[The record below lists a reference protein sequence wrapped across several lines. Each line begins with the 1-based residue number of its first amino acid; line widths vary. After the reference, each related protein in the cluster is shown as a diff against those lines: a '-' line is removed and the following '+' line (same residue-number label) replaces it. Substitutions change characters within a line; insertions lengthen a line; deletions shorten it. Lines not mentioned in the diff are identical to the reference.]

1 MNEKTLVWLV
11 PLILL
16 AWLLFPF
23 QGYGADLTEA
33 TCESDRVLFLQD
45 PPLTGDDVM
54 ELQQGLKFYGF
65 YDGPENGIFD
75 RTTEHAVRNFQQ
87 KAQLTVDGKV
97 GTETWK
103 ALAATFLYPAVAKSK
118 DPEGEL
124 SIVIDLNKRQ
134 LFLYS
139 GGNLHKAYP
148 VAIGKSKTP
157 SPIGEWK
164 IVNKS
169 RNWGGGFGTRW
180 LGLNVPW
187 GIYGIHGTNK
197 PWSIGNSASAGCFRM
212 FNHQVEELY
221 RWVKIGTP
229 VKVVG
234 NTDPSFPQRTLEK
247 GMTGQDVVYLQ
258 LALREMGFDPGTADA
273 RFGSSTEDAVKA
285 LQSLYGIP
293 ADGVAGPDVYYLLGV
308 K

>member
-1 MNEKTLVWLV
+1 MKGVRLSWL
-11 PLILL
+11 LILML
-16 AWLLFPF
+16 LVLLFSLPG
-23 QGYGADLTEA
+23 QGAELTKA
-33 TCESDRVLFLQD
+33 TCESDRTLFLTD
-45 PPLTGDDVM
+45 PPLTGDDVV
-54 ELQQGLKFYGF
+54 ELQEGLKFYGF
-65 YDGPENGIFD
+65 YDGPIHGIFD
-75 RTTEHAVRNFQQ
+75 QRTDQAVRKFQR
-87 KAQLTVDGKV
+87 KAGLTVDGQA
-97 GTETWK
+97 GPETWK

-134 LFLYS
+134 LFLYAD
-139 GGNLHKAYP
+139 GNLHKTYP
-148 VAIGKSKTP
+148 VAIGKGKTP
-157 SPIGEWK
+157 SPVGEWK

-180 LGLNVPW
+180 MGLNVPW

-197 PWSIGNSASAGCFRM
+197 PWSIGNAASAGCFRM

-234 NTDPSFPQRTLEK
+234 NVDPDFPSRTLRK

-258 LALREMGFDPGTADA
+258 LALRDMGFDPGLADG
-273 RFGSSTEDAVKA
+273 RFGTATEEAVKA
-285 LQSLYGIP
+285 LQRFYGLP